1 VRKSESEK
9 YNLNGEN
16 MEIIDEIY
24 SYSRIFAAVGL
35 TIVGIYS
42 ALKYMKADNQLAK
55 KDAVETFLYSLIGTL
70 IVLLAPLISEVL
82 VS

>member
-1 VRKSESEK
+1 MRKSESEK

-55 KDAVETFLYSLIGTL
+55 KDAIETFLYSLIGTL

>member
-1 VRKSESEK
+1 
-9 YNLNGEN
+9 

-24 SYSRIFAAVGL
+24 SYSRIFAAIGL